1 MTWTCSPSPCDA
13 VAPGPPRGGGDP
25 VLEDQGP
32 AAEYREI
39 AGRFTALVEGV
50 PDDATW
56 NRRSPV
62 PDWTARDVV
71 GHLVG

>member
-1 MTWTCSPSPCDA
+1 M
-13 VAPGPPRGGGDP
+13 
-25 VLEDQGP
+25 LEDQGP